1 MRKFLMGAAVLA
13 LAGCSAGTD
22 LPIARAGVDKVHGQ
36 LNGGRCAEIRDQ
48 ASSDFKELTSAESW
62 KTTCDQLAAGLGK
75 FVSLAQTGWNDEVG
89 TNGHIIRLNYDS
101 EFEKGKAQEQFLFR
115 IDGGK
120 AVLVGY
126 HVNSDVFTVVPK
138 APPAPPAAPKPK

>member
-1 MRKFLMGAAVLA
+1 MRKFLTGAALLA
-13 LAGCSAGTD
+13 LAGCSAGAD
-22 LPIARAGVDKVHGQ
+22 LPVARAGVDKLHAQ
-36 LNGGRCAEIRDQ
+36 FNGAKCPEIRDQ
-48 ASSDFKELTSAESW
+48 ASTEFKDLSSAESW
-62 KTTCDQLAAGLGK
+62 QTMCDQLTAGLGK

-101 EFEKGKAQEQFLFR
+101 VFEKGKAQEQFLYR
-115 IDGGK
+115 IDGNK

-138 APPAPPAAPKPK
+138 APATPPVAPKPK

>member
-1 MRKFLMGAAVLA
+1 MRRFLAGAALLA
-13 LAGCSAGTD
+13 LAGCSAGAD
-22 LPIARAGVDKVHGQ
+22 LPVARAGVDKVHSQ
-36 LNGGRCAEIRDQ
+36 LNGGQCAEIRDQ
-48 ASSDFKELTSAESW
+48 ASTEFKELSSAESW
-62 KTTCDQLAAGLGK
+62 KTVCDQLAAGLGK
-75 FVSLAQTGWNDEVG
+75 FVSLAQVGWNDEVG
-89 TNGHIIRLNYDS
+89 TNGHIIRINYDS

-138 APPAPPAAPKPK
+138 ATPAPPATPKPK